1 LRLNYLKMNMFEFN
15 FLTQCHL
22 KRSSFLLLVFFFS
35 ISFQW
40 KAMAQ
45 ARSNQWTRDTETIES
60 TCLQLMACISV
71 NKGDTVDWP
80 RLRNLFLPT
89 ARFTFFNLK
98 GKELVLVNRDLDE
111 FQREA
116 SYGKVK
122 FREVELFKK
131 IERFGRVAQV
141 FQGYQFTVNDG
152 ELIRSGVNCIQLVFD
167 QGRWWIAH
175 IGWQPETETDKVP
188 TSK

>member
-1 LRLNYLKMNMFEFN
+1 MNLFKLN
-15 FLTQCHL
+15 FLH
-22 KRSSFLLLVFFFS
+22 KGPFSRSSFLLLVALFFMSFS
-35 ISFQW
+35 WRGMVQTTSDQW
-40 KAMAQ
+40 A
-45 ARSNQWTRDTETIES
+45 RDTETIES

-89 ARFTFFNLK
+89 ARFTFFSLK
-98 GKELVLVNRDLDE
+98 GKELVLVNRDLSE

-152 ELIRSGVNCIQLVFD
+152 ELVRSGVNCIQLVFD

-175 IGWQPETETDKVP
+175 ISWQPETETDKVP

>member
-1 LRLNYLKMNMFEFN
+1 M
-15 FLTQCHL
+15 
-22 KRSSFLLLVFFFS
+22 SSFETIYINNILLNKSWSRRLVILFF
-35 ISFQW
+35 ISFQ
-40 KAMAQ
+40 MRVVAQ
-45 ARSNQWTRDTETIES
+45 PDKKPWSQDTESIES

-89 ARFTFFNLK
+89 ARFTFFSFK
-98 GKELVLVNRDLDE
+98 GKELVLINRDLNE

-116 SYGKVK
+116 TYGKVK

-131 IERFGRVAQV
+131 MERFGRVAQV
-141 FQGYQFTVNDG
+141 FQGYKFTVNDG
-152 ELIRSGVNCIQLVFD
+152 ELVRSGVNCIQLVFD

-175 IGWQPETETDKVP
+175 ISWQPETETEKVP
-188 TSK
+188 GGH